1 MLLKRKSKNS
11 AKNLSATL
19 QVVNDPVE
27 NQLGYMNSNRPSK
40 PNLPNA
46 PKPSKLLAPT
56 RLHQTVSSLVFQ
68 IPQLAHCI
76 NQYELVLS
84 WMWKVTFQQ
93 NMVHWRVTRNYDES
107 RVPVTSYQT
116 RSNCTLCLVVIQL
129 TWLFIFLHASHMCF
143 ILASHHSRVNHES
156 PSCCTLLIKSLHS
169 FTHNRYIIP
178 T

>member
-1 MLLKRKSKNS
+1 MLSKRKPKNS
-11 AKNLSATL
+11 AKNLSIAL
-19 QVVNDPVE
+19 QAVNDPLE
-27 NQLGYMNSNRPSK
+27 NQLGYTNSNRPSK

-56 RLHQTVSSLVFQ
+56 RLCQTVSSLAFR

-93 NMVHWRVTRNYDES
+93 NMVHWRVTRDYDES
-107 RVPVTSYQT
+107 RVPVASYQT
-116 RSNCTLCLVVIQL
+116 RPNCTFCPVMIQL
-129 TWLFIFLHASHMCF
+129 AWLFIFLHASHMCF
-143 ILASHHSRVNHES
+143 ILASHHLWVNHES

-169 FTHNRYIIP
+169 LTYSP
-178 T
+178 